1 MYKSLGLELDLGY
14 QPEVK
19 TATGESMGA
28 LDQVT
33 CTFKIN
39 STPFT
44 QAFIVCRQF
53 ILETDFTA
61 TNFVDVLWTKEGM

>member
-19 TATGESMGA
+19 TATGENMGA

-33 CTFKIN
+33 CTF

-53 ILETDFTA
+53 ILGTNFTA
-61 TNFVDVLWTKEGM
+61 TNFVDVLWTREQM